1 MSRVTT
7 ASKRSRRLADG
18 QAGRGCDCFFLT
30 LTSAAVDQSLAQ
42 LPVSGEDRETRPL
55 DARRLD
61 SSRKEEISMSP
72 VGRPRAKWITVALS
86 VLATSAL
93 VGCGGDDSDDDES
106 NGGSSAQTT
115 TESPAPTKAEYI
127 AAADK
132 ACAVAIK
139 GNKPTF
145 DEINAAIARQNAAGQ
160 AGESIAEP
168 LREQAR
174 LWSRIVQARRELTAK
189 LEALDPPDSG
199 QPPGYIAARD
209 QATKATKQH
218 SETLVEGA
226 GMPAAD
232 AVAAQNASGERLSAA
247 SKKALRI
254 SEKYGFKTCEQPVK

>member
-1 MSRVTT
+1 
-7 ASKRSRRLADG
+7 
-18 QAGRGCDCFFLT
+18 
-30 LTSAAVDQSLAQ
+30 
-42 LPVSGEDRETRPL
+42 
-55 DARRLD
+55 
-61 SSRKEEISMSP
+61 MSP
-72 VGRPRAKWITVALS
+72 VGRSRANWITVALS
-86 VLATSAL
+86 VLATTAL
-93 VGCGGDDSDDDES
+93 IGCGGDDSDDDES

-115 TESPAPTKAEYI
+115 TTESPAPTKAEYI

-132 ACAVAIK
+132 ACAAAIK
-139 GNKPTF
+139 ANKPTF

-199 QPPGYIAARD
+199 QPPGYFAARD

-226 GMPAAD
+226 EMPATD

-254 SEKYGFKTCEQPVK
+254 AEKYGFKTCEQLVK